1 MVRACSWP
9 HCFVAQPPQCD
20 AYIVESGLCGG
31 MLVKLAYQCPMSAS
45 EDHMNPKLLDEINE
59 KMKAVLAQGP
69 AADIE
74 KNLRAL
80 LAGVFSRLDLV
91 TREEFDVQREVLLR
105 TRAKLAELEKKVS
118 ALEADATRTPVSR

>member
-1 MVRACSWP
+1 MVRPYSRP
-9 HCFVAQPPQCD
+9 HRFVAQPPQCD
-20 AYIVESGLCGG
+20 AYIVESGLRGG
-31 MLVKLAYQCPMSAS
+31 MLVKLVYQCPMSIR
-45 EDHMNPKLLDEINE
+45 EDRMNPKLLDEINE

-80 LAGVFSRLDLV
+80 LAGAFSRLDLV

-105 TRAKLAELEKKVS
+105 TRAKLVELEKKVA
-118 ALEADATRTPVSR
+118 ALETDTNRSPVSR

>member
-1 MVRACSWP
+1 MN
-9 HCFVAQPPQCD
+9 Q
-20 AYIVESGLCGG
+20 
-31 MLVKLAYQCPMSAS
+31 KLI
-45 EDHMNPKLLDEINE
+45 DEINE

-80 LAGVFSRLDLV
+80 LAGMFSRLDLV

-105 TRAKLAELEKKVS
+105 TRARLAELEKKVV
-118 ALEADATRTPVSR
+118 ALEADAARTAAPR